1 MIKKEK
7 ERFIPTWVL
16 RGLTL
21 CCLALFILYFSHLFL
36 FVIYPA
42 EPVTFRDGFSGKV
55 EKMDSYKGYTYV
67 LLKDRSEYIKI
78 DYSTNHNYQ
87 PNSLELFLKVQD
99 SIYKK
104 NCADVLYIKRK
115 EKTYEFLIG
124 DHWYNSKERSAEFIK
139 YWHER
144 RSIILKSAYCE

>member
-1 MIKKEK
+1 MGKRGPKPK
-7 ERFIPTWVL
+7 QTRKVRGAPKNVL
-16 RGLTL
+16 
-21 CCLALFILYFSHLFL
+21 S
-36 FVIYPA
+36 
-42 EPVTFRDGFSGKV
+42 
-55 EKMDSYKGYTYV
+55 GYTLFCRDYRKK
-67 LLKDRSEYIKI
+67 LKNSENENNDSALNMVYSEYIKI

-144 RSIILKSAYCE
+144 RSIILKSDYCE